1 MPMKISDWFLEP
13 QFYLVACIYMSS
25 KLFVTIS
32 QSYIAFYVQYTLAL
46 PSEMVAI
53 APLIMFIAGFFTSLV
68 LKFVTDRY
76 GYQVAFVLSCIVGI
90 GMSTFPSKNN
100 IRILGE

>member
-1 MPMKISDWFLEP
+1 MKIFDWFLEP

-46 PSEMVAI
+46 PSETVAI
-53 APLIMFIAGFFTSLV
+53 APLIMFIAGFFISLV

-76 GYQVAFVLSCIVGI
+76 GYQIAFVLSCIVGV
-90 GMSTFPSKNN
+90 GTLTFPSENN
-100 IRILGE
+100 ICILREK